1 MNLLVVSYKSVW
13 PSEASPSGYATDGGF
28 PFQMKALSELFDSTT
43 LLVPCMEKRKP
54 AGEGALSG
62 RRLTIVPLTL
72 PTGTDFKRKLRFPFW
87 LLRNLP
93 RLMRE
98 IARADAVHAPIPG
111 DIGTIGM
118 LLAYGLKKPLF
129 IRYCGN
135 WLVQATT
142 AERFW
147 RWFLEL
153 IAGGKNVCLATGGL
167 PEPPSRR
174 NAALKWIFATSLTRE
189 ELHQYAKHRS
199 DFDQRSPKLII
210 ACRQEREK
218 GTSEVIESLKALEE
232 EFPAMTLEVV
242 GDGGARAN
250 LEQQAVS
257 LGLSNRVTFHGQ
269 VSHARVI
276 ELLQQADLFCFPTTS
291 SEGFPKAVLEALAC
305 GLPVVTTRVSALP
318 QLLENGCGVLLEEA
332 TVAATAAAITCCFSD
347 RARYQQM
354 SRQALL
360 TAERY
365 SLERWRDL
373 IGESLEEAW
382 GPLRNHA

>member
-43 LLVPCMEKRKP
+43 LLVPCVEKRKP

-72 PTGTDFKRKLRFPFW
+72 PTGSDFKRKLRFPFW
-87 LLRNLP
+87 LVRNLP
-93 RLMRE
+93 VLTRE
-98 IARADAVHAPIPG
+98 ITRADAVHAPIPG

-118 LLAYGLKKPLF
+118 LLAYVLKKPLF

-174 NAALKWIFATSLTRE
+174 NTAMKWIFATSLTRE
-189 ELHQYAKHRS
+189 ELRAYAKRRS
-199 DFDQRSPKLII
+199 EVGSRPPKLII

-218 GTSEVIESLKALEE
+218 GTSEVIESLKILAED
-232 EFPAMTLEVV
+232 FPKLTLDVV
-242 GDGGARAN
+242 GDGGVRAS

-257 LGLSNRVTFHGQ
+257 LGLRDRVIFHGQ
-269 VSHARVI
+269 VDHARVI
-276 ELLQQADLFCFPTTS
+276 ELLQRADLFCFPTTS

-305 GLPVVTTRVSALP
+305 GLPVVTTPVSALP

-332 TVAATAAAITCCFSD
+332 TATATAAAIKHCLSD
-347 RARYQQM
+347 ADRYQHM
-354 SRQALL
+354 SSQAIA

-365 SLERWRDL
+365 SLEHWRDL

-382 GPLRNHA
+382 GPLRTHA